1 MAAKPHLLVVEEIT
15 DRMRE
20 QLEGSFTLHYASL
33 KDDFD
38 ALLAEK
44 GELIEAIVT
53 NGADGTP

>member
-15 DRMRE
+15 ERMCE

-38 ALLAEK
+38 ALSPKRVSLLK
-44 GELIEAIVT
+44 LS
-53 NGADGTP
+53 